1 MFAVYYT
8 VTPVKIVAAESAL
21 YHDLAYVFLA
31 AVGGGLLARALRQ
44 PLILG
49 YVLGG
54 IVIGPFT
61 PGPKLTDIHGLELL
75 AEIGVILLMYSV
87 GIEFSLDDLLKV
99 KWVALLGAPLG
110 IFFTV
115 AVTLGIGHLL
125 HWTITQSIAMGSV
138 IAVASTMV
146 LSRLLIDR
154 GELQSEQG
162 RIMIGITLMEDFVV
176 VALTVLLPAFGTLG
190 ADRMLGIG
198 MALGKALAVLI
209 PVVFLAA
216 KFIPPLLSRAARAW
230 SGELFLLITL
240 ALGFATAVL
249 TEKLGLSLALG
260 AFLAGMIIS
269 GSPHAHDALQQLL
282 PLRDA
287 FVALFFVTIGA
298 LIAPGTIWAHP
309 WLLVVLLVLILLGK
323 FVLWSAVVLLF
334 RYPLQT
340 ALLVAIGLTQIGE
353 FSYVLVR
360 AARDYQL
367 VSPEMYNA
375 TLAASLLSILLNAIL
390 VRAAPGWMRHLP
402 ATKTNPARA

>member
-1 MFAVYYT
+1 M
-8 VTPVKIVAAESAL
+8 AAESAL
-21 YHDLAYVFLA
+21 YHDLAYVFVA
-31 AVGGGLLARALRQ
+31 AVGGGLVARLLRQ

-110 IFFTV
+110 ILLTV
-115 AVTLGIGHLL
+115 SLTLAVGHFLS
-125 HWTITQSIAMGSV
+125 WTPAQSVAMGCV
-138 IAVASTMV
+138 IATASTMV

-154 GELQSEQG
+154 GELQSTHG
-162 RIMIGITLMEDFVV
+162 SIMIGITLMEDFAV
-176 VALTVLLPAFGTLG
+176 VALTVLLPAFGDLG
-190 ADRMLGIG
+190 AGRVLAIGI
-198 MALGKALAVLI
+198 ALAKAIAVLI
-209 PVVFLAA
+209 PVIFLAA
-216 KFIPPLLSRAARAW
+216 KLVPSLLSRAAKAG
-230 SGELFLLITL
+230 SDELFLLIAL

-249 TEKLGLSLALG
+249 TQKLGLSLALG
-260 AFLAGMIIS
+260 AFLAGMVVS
-269 GSPHAHDALQQLL
+269 GSPHAHDALRQLL

-309 WLLVVLLVLILLGK
+309 WLLVVLLALILLGK
-323 FVLWSAVVLLF
+323 FLLWSVVVLLF
-334 RYPLQT
+334 RYPLQI
-340 ALLVAIGLTQIGE
+340 ALLAAVGLTQIGE

-360 AARDYQL
+360 VARDHQL
-367 VSPEMYNA
+367 VSSEMYNA
-375 TLAASLLSILLNAIL
+375 TLAASLVSILLNALL
-390 VRAAPGWMRHLP
+390 VRAAPGWINRLG
-402 ATKTNPARA
+402 KTRNRPARA